1 MEVRIE
7 DIETIHPEIGVNK
20 NVVNSESDI
29 VYESKERSY
38 INIEIN
44 YSQGK
49 TTKVKNRAYLCQL
62 YLRDVKGS
70 NNYQDVRKIIQIN
83 IDGYDYYGQ
92 NEFMY
97 KAILKEVKYNIPEND
112 FIEIY
117 HLNLAKLRKEIY
129 NEIKEDE
136 LKKILYMFVCEDEEL
151 EYKKVLN

>member
-1 MEVRIE
+1 MLIEDNIVLLKDVVAKKIFTRNEYGKRYAARIISEVLGMEVRIE

-83 IDGYDYYGQ
+83 IDGY
-92 NEFMY
+92 
-97 KAILKEVKYNIPEND
+97 
-112 FIEIY
+112 
-117 HLNLAKLRKEIY
+117 
-129 NEIKEDE
+129 
-136 LKKILYMFVCEDEEL
+136 C
-151 EYKKVLN
+151 